1 MRKRIFINIILALL
15 VSVLFSC
22 SEFRKIQKSN
32 DADLKYEAAMNY
44 YEKEDYY
51 RAAILFEEVLPLIIG
66 SEKAEK
72 AQYFFA
78 YSHFKQGNYLL
89 SSHYFETFFTTYRR
103 SEYAE
108 EALFMHAFSLYKES
122 PRYNL
127 DQTETVEAI
136 NAVQNFINLYPR
148 SEYIIQA
155 NDIIDQLQAKLE
167 RKAFEKA
174 EQYYKLNRLN
184 AAVVAFENFRK
195 DFPDSDMNEEASF
208 LLIEAQYKYAVNSIP
223 SRQRE
228 RLIEAKEFYEQFID
242 RYAQSK
248 YSRDAEKIYAD
259 IINNLSKINENNS

>member
-1 MRKRIFINIILALL
+1 MRKKVFRYISLAFSVVLL
-15 VSVLFSC
+15 FGC

-32 DADLKYEAAMNY
+32 DADLKYEAAMEY
-44 YEKEDYY
+44 YEEEDYY

-72 AQYFFA
+72 AQFFFA

-89 SSHYFETFFTTYRR
+89 SAHYFETFFTTYRR

-127 DQTETVEAI
+127 DQTETIEAI

-174 EQYYKLNRLN
+174 EQYYKLGRLK

-195 DFPDSDMNEEASF
+195 DFPDSDMNEKASF
-208 LLIEAQYKYAVNSIP
+208 LLVEAQYKYAANSIP
-223 SRQRE
+223 SKQRE
-228 RLIEAKEFYEQFID
+228 RLVEAREFYEQFID
-242 RYAQSK
+242 RYAQSE
-248 YSRDAEKIYAD
+248 YGRDAEKIYAN
-259 IINNLSKINENNS
+259 IIDDLSKINERNS

>member
-1 MRKRIFINIILALL
+1 MLRHVSLVVVVLL
-15 VSVLFSC
+15 LFGC

-32 DADLKYEAAMNY
+32 DADLKYEAAMKY
-44 YEKEDYY
+44 YEEEDYY

-66 SEKAEK
+66 SAKAEK
-72 AQYFFA
+72 AQFFFA
-78 YSHFKQGNYLL
+78 NAHFKQSNYLL
-89 SSHYFETFFTTYRR
+89 AAHYFETFFTTYRR

-136 NAVQNFINLYPR
+136 NAIQNFINLFPT
-148 SEYIIQA
+148 SEYVMQA

-174 EQYYKLNRLN
+174 EQYYKLNRLK
-184 AAVVAFENFRK
+184 ASVVAFESFRK
-195 DFPDSDMNEEASF
+195 DFPDSDKNEAASY
-208 LLIEAQYKYAVNSIP
+208 LLIEAQYKYASNSIR
-223 SRQRE
+223 SKQQE
-228 RLIEAKEFYEQFID
+228 RLLEAKEFYEQFID
-242 RYAQSK
+242 RYTQSK

-259 IINNLSKINENNS
+259 IINDLAKIKESNS

>member
-1 MRKRIFINIILALL
+1 MRKRVFKYINLALVAL
-15 VSVLFSC
+15 LLISC

-32 DADLKYEAAMNY
+32 DADLKYEAAMKY
-44 YEKEDYY
+44 YEEEDFY

-72 AQYFFA
+72 AQFFFA

-89 SSHYFETFFTTYRR
+89 ASHYFDTFFTTYRR

-127 DQTETVEAI
+127 DQTETIEAI

-148 SEYIIQA
+148 SEYIVQA
-155 NDIIDQLQAKLE
+155 NDIIDQLQDKLE

-174 EQYYKLNRLN
+174 EQYYKLERLK

-195 DFPDSDMNEEASF
+195 DFPDSDKNEQASY
-208 LLIEAQYKYAVNSIP
+208 LMIEAQYKYASNSIP
-223 SRQRE
+223 SKQRE
-228 RLIEAKEFYEQFID
+228 RLIEAREFYEQFID
-242 RYAQSK
+242 RYAQSE
-248 YSRDAEKIYAD
+248 YGRDAEKIYSN
-259 IINNLSKINENNS
+259 IIDDLSKLNERNS